1 MLSAV
6 SRNLTPPPHS
16 YTQRTLQT
24 AGDDSRILPSSAR
37 LGPEGMGFP
46 DLSCGQRRLAFS
58 EQLTGLPSSFGLE
71 RNVFSFFGLM
81 HGNVCGCS
89 IGSC

>member
-37 LGPEGMGFP
+37 PGPEGMGFP
-46 DLSCGQRRLAFS
+46 DLGCGQRRLAFS
-58 EQLTGLPSSFGLE
+58 EQFTGPTVQHSPRPQLSD
-71 RNVFSFFGLM
+71 
-81 HGNVCGCS
+81 H
-89 IGSC
+89 